1 MNIEKIKTIFNEKNE
16 VHFKLYRLDYTIKE
30 ENNKIMVYADL
41 YANRKEIYNT
51 IDEVLNYFTVYNESI
66 IENQNRIMNIR

>member
-1 MNIEKIKTIFNEKNE
+1 
-16 VHFKLYRLDYTIKE
+16 
-30 ENNKIMVYADL
+30 MVYADL

-66 IENQNRIMNIR
+66 IENQNRIMNIK